1 MKNAINVFTELQDAT
16 AYALKDWLRL
26 PLEEDDG
33 AEIINLNAATAFLF
47 DRLFAK
53 ENAGSEIT
61 AAAKDELKDRFNPH
75 QLSLVASEL
84 LTRTKGIDFEKDPSP
99 FSQYY
104 RFIVKTE
111 NYVKKGLEDE
121 QGLLA
126 LVYIE
131 KFVSIVMKAH
141 RDQSNLRVGEI
152 AFVNLTASWRLIYKD
167 FYQERFTSLQ
177 SYPYFEGVEEAAEQ
191 IRSAINE

>member
-1 MKNAINVFTELQDAT
+1 MKNAINVFAELQDAT

-26 PLEEDDG
+26 PLEEEDE
-33 AEIINLNAATAFLF
+33 AETINLNAAAAFLF

-75 QLSLVASEL
+75 KLSLLASEL

-121 QGLLA
+121 QGLLT